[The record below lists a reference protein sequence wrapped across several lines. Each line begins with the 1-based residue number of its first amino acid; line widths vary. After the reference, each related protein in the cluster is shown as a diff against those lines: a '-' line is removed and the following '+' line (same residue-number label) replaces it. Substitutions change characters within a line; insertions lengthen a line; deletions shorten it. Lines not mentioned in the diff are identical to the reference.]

1 MSSENVEFCQ
11 HRSDIEELLLF
22 LGRKTKYLRAR
33 KCTEFNLPGIT
44 RTTLAPLLFA
54 LTSAL
59 LLFRVFTFQSHPII
73 LFLTVFKT
81 YVYVI
86 EIVVI
91 VVNVVVD
98 IDHQGNLN
106 QCLMTPKHH
115 KVDPSLTTAAT
126 KLMKLKAFVPPVGQ
140 RRV

>member
-11 HRSDIEELLLF
+11 QRSDIDELLLF
-22 LGRKTKYLRAR
+22 LGKTKYLRDR

-106 QCLMTPKHH
+106 
-115 KVDPSLTTAAT
+115 
-126 KLMKLKAFVPPVGQ
+126 
-140 RRV
+140 